1 MKPNP
6 VNIAFGK
13 KLAEE
18 RKRSNIT
25 QVELGDRIGVVRTT
39 IANIEAGR
47 QSVSLPLLYRIA
59 LALKCDM
66 NSLLPPLE
74 TSLIESEG
82 TEKILNKRGGWAE
95 RVIQSPFRNPKNETK
110 K

>member
-18 RKRSNIT
+18 RKRSEIT
-25 QVELGDRIGVVRTT
+25 QVELGDRVGVVRTT

-47 QSVSLPLLYRIA
+47 QSISLPLLYRIA
-59 LALKCDM
+59 LALKCDL
-66 NSLLPPLE
+66 NSLLPPIE
-74 TSLIESEG
+74 TSLANIGETTESPS
-82 TEKILNKRGGWAE
+82 KKRGWAE
-95 RVIQSPFRNPKNETK
+95 RVIQKPSKNQKT
-110 K
+110 